1 MNRRSWSYALIIFPV
16 LALALACGGERS
28 PAPATRPAATVV
40 APTSAAPTPS
50 PTPPAPTEYTV
61 LPGDTLSAI
70 AERFGMTVDQ
80 IAAANGIEDP
90 DLIIVGQKILIPA
103 P

>member
-1 MNRRSWSYALIIFPV
+1 
-16 LALALACGGERS
+16 
-28 PAPATRPAATVV
+28 
-40 APTSAAPTPS
+40 
-50 PTPPAPTEYTV
+50 
-61 LPGDTLSAI
+61 
-70 AERFGMTVDQ
+70 MTVDQ